1 MDFGFTPEQES
12 YARTVEKFGRE
23 VVYPSVRERDET
35 GRWDWDL
42 WKQAGE
48 LGLLGLC
55 IPEEYGGSGADAVT
69 SYLACESFTKGSK
82 DAGLFL
88 SMGAHLFI
96 CTVPIWLHASE
107 EQKKK
112 YLPKLCSGEFVGALG
127 ATEPNAGSDSAGM
140 QCTARRDGN
149 YYILNGSKMFITNGP
164 IADIVLVMAT
174 VDRSKRAQGIT
185 AFIVEKGTPGFTV
198 SRELDKMGHRTS
210 PTAELAFE
218 DCRVPVENRVGE
230 EGTGFKATTDAFVWE
245 RGVFLAAEST
255 GLMAAMLEDAIQYA
269 KVRQQFGQPIMEF
282 QLIREK
288 LAHMQVILDA
298 SRLLSYRAAWAQ
310 DQGMDGKFFAA
321 VAKTY
326 YADKLVECADLA
338 LQIFGGYGYMKE
350 YDIERLYR
358 DARLMPIGGGTSEIQ
373 KLIVSSRLIRT

>member
-1 MDFGFTPEQES
+1 
-12 YARTVEKFGRE
+12 
-23 VVYPSVRERDET
+23 
-35 GRWDWDL
+35 
-42 WKQAGE
+42 
-48 LGLLGLC
+48 
-55 IPEEYGGSGADAVT
+55 
-69 SYLACESFTKGSK
+69 
-82 DAGLFL
+82 
-88 SMGAHLFI
+88 
-96 CTVPIWLHASE
+96 
-107 EQKKK
+107 
-112 YLPKLCSGEFVGALG
+112 
-127 ATEPNAGSDSAGM
+127 
-140 QCTARRDGN
+140 
-149 YYILNGSKMFITNGP
+149 
-164 IADIVLVMAT
+164 
-174 VDRSKRAQGIT
+174 
-185 AFIVEKGTPGFTV
+185 
-198 SRELDKMGHRTS
+198 
-210 PTAELAFE
+210 
-218 DCRVPVENRVGE
+218 
-230 EGTGFKATTDAFVWE
+230 
-245 RGVFLAAEST
+245 LAAEST